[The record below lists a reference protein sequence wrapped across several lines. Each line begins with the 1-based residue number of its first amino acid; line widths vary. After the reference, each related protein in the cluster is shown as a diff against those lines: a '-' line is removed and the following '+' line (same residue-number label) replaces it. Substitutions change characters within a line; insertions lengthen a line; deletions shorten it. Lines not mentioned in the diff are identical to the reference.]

1 MWRLTASACR
11 LSRRVNVLACAAGKE
26 IEKETAT
33 VHTIVVTHLNPDI
46 VRTLAA
52 VVRVIK
58 RPSDRPL
65 TLLMSKPAQTV
76 LNEELGRAECETLA
90 DPEQVAITVAAKED
104 EIRVGRR
111 TLQCIATTTPRYP
124 ELLCL
129 YERTTRRLFSSCF
142 FSAHVNPQRGVTG
155 TDGTDAGGWAAY
167 GSDWEFF
174 FDCMFAPVAPQA
186 AAAVNKLSLS
196 VATQSGS
203 PLLALKRLLGGGKG
217 DTSGSRPVASILPR
231 HGPVVR
237 RSVVQLVNEYTRCV
251 RMRLRR

>member
-1 MWRLTASACR
+1 M
-11 LSRRVNVLACAAGKE
+11 
-26 IEKETAT
+26 
-33 VHTIVVTHLNPDI
+33 HTIVITHLNPDI

-58 RPSDRPL
+58 RPADAPL

-76 LNEELGRAECETLA
+76 LNGQLDRGECEVLA
-90 DPEQVAITVAAKED
+90 DPEKVSISVAAKED

-155 TDGTDAGGWAAY
+155 TDGTDAGGWAAF

-174 FDCMFAPVAPQA
+174 FDCMFAPVVPQA
-186 AAAVNKLSLS
+186 ASAVNKLSLT

-203 PLLALKRLLGGGKG
+203 PLLALKRLLGGKDEGGGK
-217 DTSGSRPVASILPR
+217 RPVASILPR

-237 RSVVQLVNEYTRCV
+237 RSVVQLVNEYTRCAPHAHANACLLQCG
-251 RMRLRR
+251 R